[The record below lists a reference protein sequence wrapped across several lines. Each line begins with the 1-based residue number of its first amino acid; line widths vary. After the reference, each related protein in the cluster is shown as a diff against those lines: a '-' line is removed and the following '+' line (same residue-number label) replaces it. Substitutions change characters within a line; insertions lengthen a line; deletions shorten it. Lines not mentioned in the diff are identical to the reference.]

1 MAEQPTRILVTGAGG
16 PSGVAFLQSIAAE
29 RALVWMADIDPYAP
43 GLYLVP
49 PERRVLVGRGDDPDF
64 ADGILDLCRREQIDL
79 VVPTVDS
86 ELLPLAERREEFAA
100 AGTRFLLAPL
110 EALRTC
116 VDKWALMQ
124 RCQGQVRIPRSA
136 LFDDRFDLEEWGFPF
151 LVKPRRGSGSRGIV
165 VVRGDRDLLG
175 LERSPDLL
183 VQEYLPGVEYSLDVL
198 ATEAGE
204 VRAVVPRARLKIDSG
219 IAITGR
225 TVRDETLMTTGREAA
240 EAVGITGVA
249 NVQVKEDED
258 GEAALIEINPR
269 FPGTMPLTVA
279 AGVNMPAIAL
289 REALGEPMPPGPIPF
304 EELAMV
310 RYFDQRFFP
319 VAELEQLEASLL
331 PAGKSA

>member
-1 MAEQPTRILVTGAGG
+1 MDDQQTRILVTGAGG
-16 PSGVAFLQSIAAE
+16 PSAVSFMQSIAAE
-29 RALVWMADIDPYAP
+29 PALVWMGDIDPFAP

-49 PERRVLVGRGDDPDF
+49 PERRALLARGDDPDYV
-64 ADGILDLCRREQIDL
+64 DRILDLCRREQIDL

-86 ELLPLAERREEFAA
+86 ELLPLAERRAEFVEE
-100 AGTRFLLAPL
+100 GIDFLLAPL
-110 EALRTC
+110 EALRSC

-124 RCQGQVRIPRSA
+124 RCEGKVRVPRSA
-136 LFDDRFDLEEWGFPF
+136 LFDEGFDVEAWGFPF
-151 LVKPRRGSGSRGIV
+151 LIKPRSGSGSRGIV
-165 VVRGDRDLLG
+165 VVRGEHDLLG
-175 LERSPDLL
+175 VERSADQL
-183 VQEYLPGVEYSLDVL
+183 VQEYLPGIEYSLDVL

-225 TVRDETLMTTGREAA
+225 TVRDEKLEAAGRQAA

-249 NVQVKEDED
+249 NVQVKEDER

-279 AGVNMPAIAL
+279 AGVNMPALAL
-289 REALGEPMPPGPIPF
+289 REALGEPMPAGPIPF

-310 RYFDQRFFP
+310 RYFDQRCFP
-319 VAELEQLEASLL
+319 VAELERMEAGLA
-331 PAGKSA
+331 PAGTVG